1 MGHRGYEGPLPT
13 GYEQRRATIPAA
25 AVGLPH
31 IEQLPGGLWVS
42 MPLAAPVTAQRM
54 AIMDSRPGFSR
65 KPDGWIPAGFDR
77 STRLAGVVIAWGIVD
92 QFYPYWDVVDVD
104 WDEVLPEMLQDA
116 AQAEDDRAYRDVLDA
131 MMIAMQ
137 DGHAGTLYH
146 QRYSGQA
153 PLRLRWIEDQLVV
166 VASTPQSGLE
176 IGAIVETIDGLSARE
191 EIIRRMQVGFSGSLH
206 FRRYWTVNEL
216 PFGEKGSVMTLGIVR
231 VDGRREEIALERL
244 DRSEVQLSRS
254 NRTDII
260 AEIEEGVLYVDLTRI
275 DRDLFEDS
283 FTRISAARAVVFDVR
298 GRAQVRSSFL
308 ANLSDNHTVSAQFLM
323 PTFLR
328 PDQEGVAFRD
338 VSWRVDPAEP
348 RFPSNLVFLT
358 NAAAISYPESLLGLV
373 KGNQLAPIVGSPT
386 AGANGNLT
394 AIDLPGGYRLFFTGL
409 KVINQDGSVHHNVGV
424 LPDVLVEP
432 TIEGIRSG
440 RDEVLGAG
448 LDLVRA
454 RLVTN

>member
-1 MGHRGYEGPLPT
+1 M
-13 GYEQRRATIPAA
+13 
-25 AVGLPH
+25 
-31 IEQLPGGLWVS
+31 S

-338 VSWRVDPAEP
+338 VSW
-348 RFPSNLVFLT
+348 L
-358 NAAAISYPESLLGLV
+358 SL
-373 KGNQLAPIVGSPT
+373 IH
-386 AGANGNLT
+386 
-394 AIDLPGGYRLFFTGL
+394 I
-409 KVINQDGSVHHNVGV
+409 
-424 LPDVLVEP
+424 
-432 TIEGIRSG
+432 
-440 RDEVLGAG
+440 
-448 LDLVRA
+448 
-454 RLVTN
+454 